1 MVTHFSLL
9 VLISR
14 KFISVA
20 DVWCKPFGRS
30 AEAAKRIDISNML
43 VKGFSA
49 RGTRKGRTSCC
60 QWAGI
65 WDGVRGILLG
75 LYLKLQVRILFPL
88 FLFLDL
94 VYR

>member
-20 DVWCKPFGRS
+20 DVQCKPFGRS

-43 VKGFSA
+43 VKGFGA
-49 RGTRKGRTSCC
+49 RGTREGRTSCR

-65 WDGVRGILLG
+65 
-75 LYLKLQVRILFPL
+75 
-88 FLFLDL
+88 
-94 VYR
+94 